1 MAGQLFKG
9 RLPSQFA
16 KLKPCEF
23 NGIIFGMSCNFI
35 SVRPSGS
42 VILVSVELVPS
53 GFLTVQIIAA
63 NQGAPLILFRSQEET
78 LRVVTIAMKISL

>member
-1 MAGQLFKG
+1 MAGKLFKG

-16 KLKPCEF
+16 KRKPCEF

-53 GFLTVQIIAA
+53 GFLAVQIIAA
-63 NQGAPLILFRSQEET
+63 NQGAPLILFKSQEET
-78 LRVVTIAMKISL
+78 LRVVTISMKISL